1 MKCERY
7 GGEEADGD
15 GERAHTCDCDD
26 LPVVPLAGEMVEI
39 LKWTTFRWSF
49 SRMDKNNYNYKYI
62 IK

>member
-39 LKWTTFRWSF
+39 LIE
-49 SRMDKNNYNYKYI
+49 MDNLPVVLQPDGQK
-62 IK
+62 